1 MLGDN
6 RIYGGA
12 RNCPLKFEESY
23 EIVIIVTEQNSSKES
38 IMFAKSIRI
47 GEIPSKHHEAWVI
60 PIILL
65 LVIGGAAF
73 YLYQR

>member
-1 MLGDN
+1 MVGDN

-12 RNCPLKFEESY
+12 RNCPLKPGESY
-23 EIVIIVTEQNSSKES
+23 EIVIMVIETNSSKEP
-38 IMFAKSIRI
+38 IMLVKSIRI
-47 GEIPSKHHEAWVI
+47 GEVPSKHHEAWII

-65 LVIGGAAF
+65 LVIACAAF